1 MKVLNPNNT
10 NHTITLQP
18 RFNPITDL
26 VIELINE
33 VTKVKHDLINTYTFF
48 GGVLDM
54 NFDFELM
61 SENDRFTFKITEN
74 ETVIYRGSIFCTSQD
89 PQDYKLTENKY
100 IYPSE

>member
-18 RFNPITDL
+18 RFNPTTDL

-33 VTKVKHDLINTYTFF
+33 VSKRKHDLINTYTFI
-48 GGVLDM
+48 GGVLNL
-54 NFDFELM
+54 NFDFDVL
-61 SENDRFTFKITEN
+61 ENDIFTFKITEN
-74 ETVIYRGSIFCTSQD
+74 DVVIYRGSIFCTSQNT
-89 PQDYKLTENKY
+89 QDYKLTENKY